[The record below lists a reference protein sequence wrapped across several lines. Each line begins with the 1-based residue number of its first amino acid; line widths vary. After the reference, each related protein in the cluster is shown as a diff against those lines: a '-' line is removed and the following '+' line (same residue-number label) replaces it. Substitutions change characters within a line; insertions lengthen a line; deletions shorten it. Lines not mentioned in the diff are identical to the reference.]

1 MAILAIFWPIFYDF
15 IFRCSTSQNRNIK
28 DNHLWIEDISW
39 SEFGLFFNQRALSV
53 WRTWWTEYLRDWTF
67 CERWC
72 WQDSDFV
79 TRTRRWYTIYIYIYI
94 SCPPPD
100 HYLCKA
106 RIPFEMF
113 LSYLFF
119 ISLFL
124 YSSLSE
130 KFSVIVKQ
138 KDRFGVIFLLLW
150 LSEHTQGGGGLCP
163 GVSRHEHIFCVIKN

>member
-1 MAILAIFWPIFYDF
+1 MV
-15 IFRCSTSQNRNIK
+15 
-28 DNHLWIEDISW
+28 HDIHPW
-39 SEFGLFFNQRALSV
+39 VL
-53 WRTWWTEYLRDWTF
+53 
-67 CERWC
+67 
-72 WQDSDFV
+72 
-79 TRTRRWYTIYIYIYI
+79 I

-150 LSEHTQGGGGLCP
+150 LSEHTQGGRGGVVSGGLFP
-163 GVSRHEHIFCVIKN
+163 VIYISCNWNLI

>member
-15 IFRCSTSQNRNIK
+15 ISRCSTSQNRNIK

-39 SEFGLFFNQRALSV
+39 SEFGLFCNQCALSV

-79 TRTRRWYTIYIYIYI
+79 TRTRRWYTIYILGFWLAVIIYVRQKSFI
-94 SCPPPD
+94 
-100 HYLCKA
+100 
-106 RIPFEMF
+106 
-113 LSYLFF
+113 FF
-119 ISLFL
+119 IFLFL
-124 YSSLSE
+124 YNSLYE
-130 KFSVIVKQ
+130 KFSVIIKQ

-163 GVSRHEHIFCVIKN
+163 GVSRHEHIFCVIKNQKE